1 MSRWATNPITSSRD
15 EATTSAST
23 DGRRGSKQAGPLFS
37 RRGLGYLTPFF
48 LSAAFFLS
56 GFFTLFAPMPML
68 LLRLARGR
76 ALACAAA
83 ATNLAIVWLAGGA
96 LNAFAFAV
104 LGIVVAFA
112 LAEFI
117 SRKFSLESM
126 VAGTMAAMAL
136 VTMLVI
142 GALAARSPGGLRAG
156 FVEQVDGRVRQAV
169 ELVLTASQSASRD
182 GSQPAEAPAAE
193 EIDAMRANVVQSLPS
208 AAAIFA
214 LVLVVANAILSLRL
228 NPRGIR
234 RGLELKP
241 DFLRVW
247 RAPEALVWPT
257 LAAGAAS
264 LWLEGA
270 AGIVATGVLRF
281 LLAIYCFQGLS
292 VLAFFFEAWG
302 LRPLFRW
309 LGWACAVFFMM
320 PFVLSL
326 GFFDLWFNFRSRFRP
341 AGN

>member
-1 MSRWATNPITSSRD
+1 MSRWATNPITSTRD
-15 EATTSAST
+15 EATADAST
-23 DGRRGSKQAGPLFS
+23 GGRRGSKQAGPLFS

-56 GFFTLFAPMPML
+56 GFFTLFAPMPVL
-68 LLRLARGR
+68 LLRLSRGR
-76 ALACAAA
+76 ALALAAA
-83 ATNLAIVWLAGGA
+83 ATNLAIVWLAGGP

-104 LGIVVAFA
+104 LSLVVAFA
-112 LAEFI
+112 LAEFMA
-117 SRKFSLESM
+117 RKSSLETM
-126 VAGTMAAMAL
+126 VAGTLAAMAITAM
-136 VTMLVI
+136 VVI
-142 GALAARSPGGLRAG
+142 GTVAARSPGGIRAG
-156 FVEQVDGRVRQAV
+156 FVEQVNGRVRQAV
-169 ELVLTASQSASRD
+169 ELVLSASQTGSRD
-182 GSQPAEAPAAE
+182 GSAPAEAPPAE
-193 EIDAMRANVVQSLPS
+193 EVDAMRANVVRTLPS
-208 AAAIFA
+208 ALAIFA
-214 LVLVVANAILSLRL
+214 LVLVVVNAILCLRL
-228 NPRGIR
+228 NPLGIR

-264 LWLEGA
+264 LWLEGS
-270 AGIVATGVLRF
+270 AGVVATGVLRF

-302 LRPLFRW
+302 LRPLLRW

-320 PFVLSL
+320 PFILSL

-341 AGN
+341 AAN